1 MKMMNVVRKYGRKA
15 SAGVLVASVLVSSVA
30 NAAFT
35 PPAGLT
41 AAATDIQGGVD
52 YMSTLFWPIII
63 SVFVAIKLIVLFRRF
78 GNKV

>member
-1 MKMMNVVRKYGRKA
+1 MKIINMARKYGSKV
-15 SAGVLVASVLVSSVA
+15 STGVLAVSVLASSAA

-35 PPAGLT
+35 PPAGL
-41 AAATDIQGGVD
+41 AAASTDIQGGVD

-63 SVFVAIKLIVLFRRF
+63 SVFVAIKLITLFRRF